1 MGFQTVDDIGNERRK
16 KFINLYSPD
25 QDNRDLRLASV
36 NIIENRGGIVQRV
49 GRSYVRGSEIIRNSL
64 VE

>member
-25 QDNRDLRLASV
+25 QDNRYLRLAFV
-36 NIIENRGGIVQRV
+36 NIIENRGGVD
-49 GRSYVRGSEIIRNSL
+49 
-64 VE
+64 